1 MPGRLASA
9 KRYVTPQFG
18 TTILSEAVILILFAL
33 GIASIPLT
41 ATLVISLASIWTIY
55 VRRRQLSQESSDKIV
70 ALIKRMGRLVDQIG
84 ITASNQGAV
93 DLLGKVEYDKDTS
106 IRTRKEA
113 QVMMVEIK
121 DAFKIF
127 QAWQTSVKESAQLLK
142 ETYTPS
148 VNLSYVM
155 HAINDLI
162 FLYDYYL
169 DNICNKT
176 VRLVNDASTQSPDLS
191 GSFEALRGNMYE
203 LRGAI
208 NLFLV
213 DCTEAGLRP
222 IKAQVNPWSAHLD
235 PRPVWG

>member
-1 MPGRLASA
+1 VPGRLASA

-142 ETYTPS
+142 ETYTPC